1 MTVQRNSFFE
11 VTLDVTAKVR
21 RLLRLKRLCRCFST
35 SMYTQRY
42 SSHARQRWLGQGSD
56 AAGMVWTC

>member
-21 RLLRLKRLCRCFST
+21 KPWGRRRLKRL
-35 SMYTQRY
+35 
-42 SSHARQRWLGQGSD
+42 
-56 AAGMVWTC
+56 